1 MMESIGSLLHV
12 LLATLGLAPP
22 DLSAAALVAV
32 AITALTVVALALQTL
47 VLPRSP
53 VAASARPRRVTRS
66 RRRALAERSRRPGA
80 SAPEGARACVASA
93 A

>member
-12 LLATLGLAPP
+12 LLTTLGLAAP
-22 DLSAAALVAV
+22 DPSAAALIAV

-47 VLPRSP
+47 ILPSSAAAAFAHPRRARDLV
-53 VAASARPRRVTRS
+53 VALSQSNPDAPGHPRPR
-66 RRRALAERSRRPGA
+66 APG
-80 SAPEGARACVASA
+80 RVASA